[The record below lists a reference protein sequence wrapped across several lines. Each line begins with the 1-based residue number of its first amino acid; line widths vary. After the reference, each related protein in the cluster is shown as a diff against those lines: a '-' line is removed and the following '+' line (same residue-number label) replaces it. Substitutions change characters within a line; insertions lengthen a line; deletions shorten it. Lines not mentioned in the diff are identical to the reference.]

1 MINLFE
7 KRLLKKNYTY
17 LNLYNFLKNYK
28 FKMIFALNELPFTIF
43 YLLKSSKFVA
53 KSFVLNFKQNFF
65 ENKVY
70 KKTLFSGL
78 HFFLFFNSLE
88 TYNKFKEYLLSLN
101 LFNNIEIINNYFIY
115 NSIKLNNFIN
125 CNFINLCLLIYVFLI
140 FCIQINFILFRLNFF
155 VICLNLNN
163 IILIKNAT

>member
-53 KSFVLNFKQNFF
+53 KSFVLNFKQIFLKIKFIKKLYFQDYIFF
-65 ENKVY
+65 Y
-70 KKTLFSGL
+70 
-78 HFFLFFNSLE
+78 
-88 TYNKFKEYLLSLN
+88 
-101 LFNNIEIINNYFIY
+101 
-115 NSIKLNNFIN
+115 
-125 CNFINLCLLIYVFLI
+125 FLI
-140 FCIQINFILFRLNFF
+140 L
-155 VICLNLNN
+155 
-163 IILIKNAT
+163 